1 MKTVNIE
8 LMEKII
14 SETKRLKNLEL
25 EQKRVREEFN
35 LNTRTPKLKLIT
47 GPELAIIDIIELKL
61 DKYDSFDESIIDAI
75 INKYDY
81 MINETKVK
89 LNILTGKLEE
99 EMLSDRHLDDGK

>member
-8 LMEKII
+8 LMEEII

-35 LNTRTPKLKLIT
+35 LNTRSPKLRLTT
-47 GPELAIIDIIELKL
+47 GPELAIIELKL

-75 INKYDY
+75 ISKYDY

-99 EMLSDRHLDDGK
+99 EMLADRHLDDGK